1 MNNLTCTA
9 VEFFKK
15 HPLASTGD
23 AVQTLGCSGRTARRA
38 KLKARR
44 QATHKLNARI
54 LLFDIETIPM
64 EVYVWGLF
72 KQRIS
77 PDNIIKEWSVVSWA
91 AKWLFEN
98 DMLSDVA
105 KPQEAAKREDGR
117 LLKGIHALLDEA
129 DIVVAHNANRFDVRR
144 LNARFIVNN
153 LPPPR
158 PFQVIDTLR
167 EAKRHFAFSSYKV
180 ESINPLLG
188 LSGKIKTT
196 FDLWKRCVAGDESAL
211 AMMQKYNKQDV
222 LALEELYVKIRP
234 WIKGHPNMG
243 LFYDK
248 PTTVCPNCGSGK
260 INWGGE
266 YRTQVGVYDTY
277 RCESCGAI
285 GRNRKTT
292 VDKKRRER
300 LGVSV
305 AR

>member
-1 MNNLTCTA
+1 MSNLTLTA

-15 HPLASTGD
+15 YPLASTRD
-23 AVQTLGCSGRTARRA
+23 AIKNLGCSGRTARRA

-44 QATHKLNARI
+44 QVTNKINARI

-77 PDNIIKEWSVVSWA
+77 PENIIKEWSVVSWA
-91 AKWLFEN
+91 AKWLFE
-98 DMLSDVA
+98 DGVMSDVA
-105 KPQEAAKREDGR
+105 KPQEAVDRQDARV
-117 LLKGIHALLDEA
+117 LAGIHPLLNEA
-129 DIVVAHNANRFDVRR
+129 DIVVAHNANRFDIRR
-144 LNARFIVNN
+144 LNARFIVSGF
-153 LPPPR
+153 PPPT
-158 PFQVIDTLR
+158 PFQVVDTLK
-167 EAKRHFAFSSYKV
+167 ETKKHFAFSSYKM
-180 ESINPLLG
+180 ESINTLLG

-196 FDLWKRCVAGDESAL
+196 FDLWKRCVAGDEAAL
-211 AMMQKYNKQDV
+211 SMMRKYNKQDV
-222 LALEELYVKIRP
+222 LALEELYVRIRP
-234 WIKGHPNMG
+234 WIKGHPNLG
-243 LFYDK
+243 LFYEGNA
-248 PTTVCPNCGSGK
+248 TVCPNCGSDK

-277 RCESCGAI
+277 RCEACGAI

-292 VDKKRRER
+292 LDKKHREQ